1 MAEAPARFGPS
12 PVPGGVRFSVWAPGA
27 RTLELILSPGPG
39 ERRLAMVAG
48 EQGYFE
54 LVVPGAGAG
63 LRYLLSRDGG
73 PPVPDPASRFQP
85 DGVFG
90 PSEVIGLGAHLRG
103 AVDWAGLRP
112 DELVIYELHVGTFGP
127 EGTYRGVQDRLDHLA
142 GLGITAL
149 ELMPLAAFPGRH
161 NWGYDGVFHFAPF
174 AGYGRP
180 EELTALVEACH
191 QRGMA
196 VILDLVTNHFGPEG
210 NAMWSVAPA
219 FFRPDRPTPWSAGH
233 AWELDPV
240 LRYFDEVALA
250 WTRDYRMDGLRLD
263 AFHAVP
269 GAARATHLGRMVRA
283 LDDHL
288 ARHEPDRR
296 LFVLLESVDNEV
308 SLLRQSTPRVTVAQL
323 CFDLQRAAHALL
335 TGERHGEF
343 VDFGRPDEELGRC
356 VADGF
361 AFRGRYSR
369 HHGRVLGEAE
379 PLPGWDHVVGFLQN
393 HDSCGNRYLGQR
405 LDSLVRGGE
414 RGRDLLD
421 AATALLLLHPAI
433 PFLFMGQEWGCE
445 QPFHFFTDFPEELGQ
460 STQRG
465 RERGFREMGPAPWP
479 ESAPGCQDPEALA
492 RSRLRWDTLED
503 PPHRRRLQLVRRALA
518 ARRDLVAATSR
529 RVTDASVMRDGARY
543 VIKIAGHG
551 GGSGFVLCADLE
563 TTGTSP
569 PPADAEL
576 LFTTRGPGDDPL
588 AAPSTSLWRHTGS
601 KPR

>member
-1 MAEAPARFGPS
+1 MVETPARFGAS

-27 RTLELILSPGPG
+27 HTLDLVLAPGPG
-39 ERRLAMVAG
+39 ERRLPMIAG
-48 EQGYFE
+48 DQGYFE
-54 LVVPGAGAG
+54 LVVSGVGAG

-90 PSEVIGLGAHLRG
+90 PSEVIDPGALLRG
-103 AVDWAGLRP
+103 DAGWPGLRP
-112 DELVIYELHVGTFGP
+112 DELVFYELHVGTFSP
-127 EGTYRGVQDRLDHLA
+127 EGSYRGVVDRLDHLVE
-142 GLGITAL
+142 LGVTAL

-180 EELTALVEACH
+180 EELAALVEACH
-191 QRGMA
+191 QRGVA

-210 NAMWSVAPA
+210 NAMWTVAPA

-240 LRYFDEVALA
+240 QRYFDEVALA
-250 WTRDYRMDGLRLD
+250 WIRDYHMDGLRLD

-269 GAARATHLGRMVRA
+269 RSARATHLGRMVHA
-283 LDDHL
+283 IDDDL
-288 ARHEPDRR
+288 AQHGPDRR
-296 LFVLLESVDNEV
+296 VFVLLESVDNEV

-335 TGERHGEF
+335 TGERHGEY

-393 HDSCGNRYLGQR
+393 HDTCGNRYLGQR
-405 LDSLVRGGE
+405 LDSLVSDRE
-414 RGRDLLD
+414 RGRELVD

-433 PFLFMGQEWGCE
+433 PFLFMGQEWGSE
-445 QPFHFFTDFPEELGQ
+445 QPFYFFTDLPEELGRA
-460 STQRG
+460 TQRG
-465 RERGFREMGPAPWP
+465 RERGFREMGPPPWP
-479 ESAPGCQDPEALA
+479 ASAPGCQDPEALG
-492 RSRLRWDTLED
+492 RSRLRWDALDD
-503 PPHRRRLQLVRRALA
+503 PPRRRRLRLVRRALA
-518 ARRDLVAATSR
+518 ARRDLLAATSR
-529 RVTDASVMRDGARY
+529 RVADTAVRRDGARY
-543 VIKIAGHG
+543 AIEIAGRAG
-551 GGSGFVLCADLE
+551 GPGFVLRVDLE
-563 TTGTSP
+563 TTGTSS
-569 PPADAEL
+569 PPAHAEL
-576 LFTTRGPGDDPL
+576 VFTTREPGDDPL
-588 AAPSTSLWRHTGS
+588 AAPSTSLWRQTGS
-601 KPR
+601 NRR